1 MFADFHPSIAFQ
13 TSSRSITMNE
23 RIITAFAGT
32 SFPINPIP
40 FSNAISDFVR
50 ENGTNSIQSDEAKA
64 ILWVLIAMA
73 YGQMASI
80 DLSDE
85 WNRLSSILC
94 KEELSQ

>member
-1 MFADFHPSIAFQ
+1 
-13 TSSRSITMNE
+13 MNE

-50 ENGTNSIQSDEAKA
+50 ENGTDSIQSDKAKA

-73 YGQMASI
+73 YGQMANI
-80 DLSDE
+80 DLPDE
-85 WNRLSSILC
+85 WTRLFSILC
-94 KEELSQ
+94 KEEHNND